1 MSRSSLKLIKV
12 VVSILSS
19 FIGIQ
24 SNKNR
29 ERDFKS
35 NRPTLFILVG
45 FATTVIFI
53 ILLYCLVLIIL
64 PS

>member
-1 MSRSSLKLIKV
+1 MLIGKLSLKNIIF
-12 VVSILSS
+12 SILSS

-35 NRPTLFILVG
+35 NSAIHFIIVG
-45 FATTVIFI
+45 IIITIIFI
-53 ILLYCLVLIIL
+53 IALYIIVKLVLH
-64 PS
+64 

>member
-1 MSRSSLKLIKV
+1 MLIGKLSLKNIIF
-12 VVSILSS
+12 SILSS

-35 NRPTLFILVG
+35 DSAIYFIIIG
-45 FATTVIFI
+45 IIITIIFI
-53 ILLYCLVLIIL
+53 ITLYIIVKLVL
-64 PS
+64 P